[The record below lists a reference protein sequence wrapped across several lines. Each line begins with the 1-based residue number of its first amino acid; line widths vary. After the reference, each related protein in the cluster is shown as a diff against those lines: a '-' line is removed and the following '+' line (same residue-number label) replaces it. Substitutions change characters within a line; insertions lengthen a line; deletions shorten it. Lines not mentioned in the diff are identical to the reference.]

1 MVAYCYPKSK
11 LPYFWRILDWK
22 AVLPR
27 LAVVSH
33 FSYHLPR
40 NLSPGFRAP
49 MHFELEIKNCS
60 RTCAATSR
68 AINPGEVYFSVL
80 EAAANEFLRH
90 DYCVEA
96 WAGPPE
102 ECVGWWRSRVPTK
115 EDNQP
120 RLAPTDVML
129 NLFEALAERPAE
141 TEFRYLLGLLLLR
154 RRVLRRDDSSRDDQ
168 LREVLQ
174 LHCQSR
180 NKDYDLIVAEPVAER
195 AVQLQ
200 QQMINL
206 LYGDGGSITSA
217 LPQSSEPQTSEVS
230 DHAA

>member
-1 MVAYCYPKSK
+1 MS
-11 LPYFWRILDWK
+11 
-22 AVLPR
+22 
-27 LAVVSH
+27 
-33 FSYHLPR
+33 
-40 NLSPGFRAP
+40 
-49 MHFELEIKNCS
+49 FELEIKNFS
-60 RTCAATSR
+60 RICTASSR
-68 AINPGEVYFSVL
+68 AIYPGEVYFSVL
-80 EAAANEFLRH
+80 EASGHEFVRH

-115 EDNQP
+115 DDNQP
-120 RLAPTDVML
+120 RLAPTEVML
-129 NLFEALAERPAE
+129 NLFEALSERPAE

-180 NKDYDLIVAEPVAER
+180 SKDYELVVAEPVAER

-200 QQMINL
+200 QQMLNL
-206 LYGDGGSITSA
+206 LYGNGGSISLAPT
-217 LPQSSEPQTSEVS
+217 QTSEAS

>member
-1 MVAYCYPKSK
+1 MF
-11 LPYFWRILDWK
+11 L
-22 AVLPR
+22 
-27 LAVVSH
+27 
-33 FSYHLPR
+33 
-40 NLSPGFRAP
+40 
-49 MHFELEIKNCS
+49 ELEIKNCS

-68 AINPGEVYFSVL
+68 TLNPGEVYFSVL
-80 EAAANEFLRH
+80 EAAAHDFVRH

-141 TEFRYLLGLLLLR
+141 IEFRYLLGLLLLR
-154 RRVLRRDDSSRDDQ
+154 RRVLRREDTSRDDQ
-168 LREVLQ
+168 LREVLE

-180 NKDYDLIVAEPVAER
+180 SKDYDLVVAEPVAER
-195 AVQLQ
+195 AAQLQ

-206 LYGDGGSITSA
+206 LYGDGGTIAASVSKPGD
-217 LPQSSEPQTSEVS
+217 PQKSEAS

>member
-1 MVAYCYPKSK
+1 MF
-11 LPYFWRILDWK
+11 L
-22 AVLPR
+22 
-27 LAVVSH
+27 
-33 FSYHLPR
+33 
-40 NLSPGFRAP
+40 
-49 MHFELEIKNCS
+49 ELEIKNCS

-68 AINPGEVYFSVL
+68 ALNSGEVYFSVL
-80 EAAANEFLRH
+80 KASAHDFVRH

-115 EDNQP
+115 DDHQL

-129 NLFEALAERPAE
+129 NLFEALEDRPAE
-141 TEFRYLLGLLLLR
+141 IEFRYLLGLLLLR
-154 RRVLRRDDSSRDDQ
+154 RRVLRREDSCRDEQ

-180 NKDYDLIVAEPVAER
+180 GKDYDLVVAEPIPER

-200 QQMINL
+200 QQMLNL
-206 LYGDGGSITSA
+206 LYGDGGSIAATVS
-217 LPQSSEPQTSEVS
+217 QTTGSQPSDFQPSEVS

>member
-1 MVAYCYPKSK
+1 
-11 LPYFWRILDWK
+11 
-22 AVLPR
+22 
-27 LAVVSH
+27 
-33 FSYHLPR
+33 
-40 NLSPGFRAP
+40 

-60 RTCAATSR
+60 RLCAATSR

-80 EAAANEFLRH
+80 EAGEHDFVRH

-115 EDNQP
+115 DDHQP

-154 RRVLRRDDSSRDDQ
+154 RRVLRREDSSRDDQ
-168 LREVLQ
+168 HREVLQ

-180 NKDYDLIVAEPVAER
+180 SKDYDLVVAEPVAER

-200 QQMINL
+200 QQMLDL
-206 LYGDGGSITSA
+206 LYGDGGAISVATTQTRETS
-217 LPQSSEPQTSEVS
+217 
-230 DHAA
+230 DYAA

>member
-1 MVAYCYPKSK
+1 MF
-11 LPYFWRILDWK
+11 L
-22 AVLPR
+22 
-27 LAVVSH
+27 
-33 FSYHLPR
+33 
-40 NLSPGFRAP
+40 
-49 MHFELEIKNCS
+49 ELEIKNCS

-68 AINPGEVYFSVL
+68 TLNPGEVYFSVL
-80 EAAANEFLRH
+80 KAATHDFVRH

-115 EDNQP
+115 DDHQP

-129 NLFEALAERPAE
+129 NLFEALADRPAE
-141 TEFRYLLGLLLLR
+141 IEFRYLLGLLLLR
-154 RRVLRRDDSSRDDQ
+154 RRVLRREDSNRDDQ

-180 NKDYDLIVAEPVAER
+180 NKDYELIVAEPAAER

-200 QQMINL
+200 QQMLNL
-206 LYGDGGSITSA
+206 LYGDGGAITA
-217 LPQSSEPQTSEVS
+217 TMPKTIGTQVSEVS

>member
-1 MVAYCYPKSK
+1 MF
-11 LPYFWRILDWK
+11 L
-22 AVLPR
+22 
-27 LAVVSH
+27 
-33 FSYHLPR
+33 
-40 NLSPGFRAP
+40 
-49 MHFELEIKNCS
+49 ELEIKNCS

-68 AINPGEVYFSVL
+68 ALNPGEVYFSVL
-80 EAAANEFLRH
+80 EASAHDFVRH
-90 DYCVEA
+90 DFCVEA

-102 ECVGWWRSRVPTK
+102 ECVGWWRSRVPAK
-115 EDNQP
+115 DDNQP

-129 NLFEALAERPAE
+129 NLFEALAERPGE

-154 RRVLRRDDSSRDDQ
+154 RRILRREDSSRDDQ

-180 NKDYDLIVAEPVAER
+180 SKDYDLVVAEPVAER

-200 QQMINL
+200 QQMLNL
-206 LYGDGGSITSA
+206 LYGDGGAIAATVSQATQFR
-217 LPQSSEPQTSEVS
+217 PSESQPSEVS

>member
-1 MVAYCYPKSK
+1 MF
-11 LPYFWRILDWK
+11 L
-22 AVLPR
+22 
-27 LAVVSH
+27 
-33 FSYHLPR
+33 
-40 NLSPGFRAP
+40 
-49 MHFELEIKNCS
+49 ELEIKNCS
-60 RTCAATSR
+60 RICAATSR

-80 EAAANEFLRH
+80 EASAHDFVRH
-90 DYCVEA
+90 DYSVEA
-96 WAGPPE
+96 WTGPPE
-102 ECVGWWRSRVPTK
+102 QCVGWWRSRVPTK

-154 RRVLRRDDSSRDDQ
+154 RRVLRRDDSRRDDQ

-174 LHCQSR
+174 LHCPSR
-180 NKDYDLIVAEPVAER
+180 NKDYDLVVAEPIAAR

-206 LYGDGGSITSA
+206 LYGDGGSIPQA
-217 LPQSSEPQTSEVS
+217 LSQSTVTPASEAS